1 MPPKAHA
8 SDPIPATQIQS
19 ARQADLPSYLTA
31 RGEQLEKD
39 GDSYRLPRFNG
50 LIIKG
55 NRFTW
60 DERNFA
66 GNALDFVRFFYAM
79 NLYDAVLEL
88 TGKIGNAL

>member
-8 SDPIPATQIQS
+8 PAAKIQA
-19 ARQADLPSYLTA
+19 ARQADLVAYLTA
-31 RGEQLEKD
+31 RGEQLVKD
-39 GDSYRLPRFNG
+39 GDSYRFPRFNG

-66 GNALDFVRFFYAM
+66 GNALDFVRFFYALS
-79 NLYDAVLEL
+79 LYDAVLEL
-88 TGKIGNAL
+88 TDKKEDAL